1 MKKPEL
7 KDLTLREKIGQ
18 TAVFRHLLLGE
29 ITDIADY
36 FTKNP
41 IGATWPLE
49 HPKEI
54 YKVIETKLGNPNL
67 EGKKENFNIDYTNT
81 INKYM
86 RIPVLP
92 VMDAA
97 NGVNPNIYKGHAEL
111 PNFISLG
118 ATKNPEYAYRYGKY
132 IAEDFKSI
140 GYNWIWSPVA
150 DNSGA
155 FRDLRH
161 CSSDYENNIKI
172 LTAFING
179 VHDAGVLACAKHFPG
194 PDPYDERNSHFCT
207 ASYAQSFKHW
217 EKTQMRE
224 FQACID
230 AGVDSIMVSHFTFKA
245 VDDTRVN
252 GALLPCTL
260 SHKVVTGLI
269 KEKMGFK
276 GVVLTDDADMKA
288 LRTMYPPEKLY
299 VEVLRAGIDMVL
311 GPEILNYVDVIEQAV
326 LSGDLPESRIDD
338 ACQRVLDM
346 KEKCGLFEQGEI
358 PYPTDEKRNE
368 IIEKINE
375 LSKDIAQHSMTLCA
389 NHRSFL
395 PLKKENIK
403 KVKIVY
409 IGYCEI
415 ENNDYCFENL
425 KYAKEEFKRYGAE
438 CDIQFGFEKKD
449 NETLNQYDLIIYA
462 THIGFHAPAGAR
474 AFVLN
479 ECHMMRQIMI
489 ECTEKSL
496 GVSFGDPDIYFNYF
510 TAAHTFINAYSY
522 TPETMV
528 AFVKGLYGE
537 VEFTDYSPFPLN
549 PITRTNEVFE

>member
-1 MKKPEL
+1 MKKPDL

-49 HPKEI
+49 HPREV
-54 YKVIETKLGNPNL
+54 YKVIETELGNPELKGRKDNL
-67 EGKKENFNIDYTNT
+67 NIDYTNT

-86 RIPVLP
+86 RIPVIP

-97 NGVNPNIYKGHAEL
+97 NGVNPNIYEDHAEL
-111 PNFISLG
+111 PNFTSLG
-118 ATKNPEYAYRYGKY
+118 ATDNPEYAYRYGKC
-132 IAEDFKSI
+132 IGEDFKSI
-140 GYNWIWSPVA
+140 GYKWIWSPVA
-150 DNSGA
+150 DNKGVFSG
-155 FRDLRH
+155 LR
-161 CSSDYENNIKI
+161 SATSNIENNCKI
-172 LTAFING
+172 LAAFIKG
-179 VHDAGVLACAKHFPG
+179 VQDAGVATGAKHFPG
-194 PDPYDERNSHFCT
+194 ADPYEYRDSHFCS
-207 ASYAQSFKHW
+207 ASYSQSYEYW

-230 AGVDSIMVSHFTFKA
+230 AGVDSIMVGHKTFKA

-299 VEVLRAGIDMVL
+299 VEILRAGIDMVL
-311 GPEILNYVDVIEQAV
+311 GPEILNYVDVIEEAV

-338 ACQRVLDM
+338 ACQRVLNM
-346 KEKCGLFEQGEI
+346 KEKYGLFDQGEI
-358 PYPTDEKRNE
+358 PYPTEEKRQE
-368 IIEKINE
+368 IKDSINA
-375 LSKDIAQHSMTLCA
+375 LSKDVAEHGMTLCA
-389 NHRSFL
+389 NHTNFL
-395 PLKKENIK
+395 PVKKENIK

-415 ENNDYCFENL
+415 EGNDYCFENL
-425 KYAKEEFKRYGAE
+425 KHAAEEFKRHGAE

-462 THIGFHAPAGAR
+462 THIGFHAPVGAQR
-474 AFVLN
+474 FVLK
-479 ECHMMRQIMI
+479 ECHTLRQIMI
-489 ECTEKSL
+489 ECTEKSI
-496 GVSFGDPDIYFNYF
+496 GVSFGNPDIYFNYF
-510 TAAHTFINAYSY
+510 TAAHTFINTYSY